1 MTPRRI
7 AYLPPLLRPAGAERQ
22 MLLLAERLPKD
33 RFRVDF
39 LAMSGAGPYDE
50 RARAAGAGLTYL
62 GTPPR
67 AGASVPERLAGRAA
81 KTARYLRAAR
91 AGRYDVIDAW
101 LYPVDVMAV
110 LARVVTRTPVV
121 VTGRYNLRDFSPPMS
136 RPERW
141 LNDQANRMVDAVVA
155 NSDAVAEDTRRHE
168 SIDERKL
175 RVIRNGVEPIA
186 PLTAAEI
193 AAGRRGLGVG
203 DDEILFGC
211 VANLHPVKR
220 HDLLIDAFAVLRRDG
235 LPVRLVMLGGGPL
248 LPDLQRRIDDAAC
261 RTWHGS
267 SAASRTRSRC
277 WACST
282 SWSRPLGAR
291 ASRTPCSRPRPP
303 LVRSSRPRPGARR
316 DRRRTARP
324 GCWCPWMT
332 RMRSSGRCAG
342 SPPTPACG
350 TGWDR
355 RAPAHRHG
363 VHHGPLRRRV
373 CGALRRA
380 HRREAWPS
388 LRLSRQRGAEANHGS
403 PRGRSRPTARGPT
416 RARSARRRPAPAQRA
431 GQPGPG
437 RR

>member
-168 SIDERKL
+168 SIDEGKL

-193 AAGRRGLGVG
+193 AAGRRSLGVG

-248 LPDLQRRIDDAAC
+248 LPDLQRRIDDAGLQDVA
-261 RTWHGS
+261 RLLGS
-267 SAASRTRSRC
+267 VPDPKPMLGLFDVVVQTSRSEGLPNALLEAA
-277 WACST
+277 AAA
-282 SWSRPLGAR
+282 RPIVATAAGGSGEIVVDGEHRVAR
-291 ASRTPCSRPRPP
+291 A
-303 LVRSSRPRPGARR
+303 
-316 DRRRTARP
+316 
-324 GCWCPWMT
+324 
-332 RMRSSGRCAG
+332 
-342 SPPTPACG
+342 
-350 TGWDR
+350 
-355 RAPAHRHG
+355 
-363 VHHGPLRRRV
+363 
-373 CGALRRA
+373 
-380 HRREAWPS
+380 
-388 LRLSRQRGAEANHGS
+388 RG
-403 PRGRSRPTARGPT
+403 
-416 RARSARRRPAPAQRA
+416 
-431 GQPGPG
+431 
-437 RR
+437 

>member
-168 SIDERKL
+168 SIDEGKL

-248 LPDLQRRIDDAAC
+248 LPDLQRRIDDAGLQDVA
-261 RTWHGS
+261 RLLGS
-267 SAASRTRSRC
+267 VPDPKPMLGLFDVVVQTSRSEGLPNALLEAA
-277 WACST
+277 AAA
-282 SWSRPLGAR
+282 RPIVATAAGGSGEIVVDGETGLLVPVDDKDAIAGAMRRLAADPGLRHRLGTAAR
-291 ASRTPCSRPRPP
+291 LHTDTVFTMDRFVGAYAA
-303 LVRSSRPRPGARR
+303 LYDELIAARR
-316 DRRRTARP
+316 GRP
-324 GCWCPWMT
+324 
-332 RMRSSGRCAG
+332 
-342 SPPTPACG
+342 
-350 TGWDR
+350 
-355 RAPAHRHG
+355 
-363 VHHGPLRRRV
+363 
-373 CGALRRA
+373 
-380 HRREAWPS
+380 
-388 LRLSRQRGAEANHGS
+388 
-403 PRGRSRPTARGPT
+403 
-416 RARSARRRPAPAQRA
+416 
-431 GQPGPG
+431 
-437 RR
+437 